1 MREDWNA
8 RWGASNERE
17 TGGQGGLMRWVVG
30 NCRRQL
36 ERFMEKGV
44 FLLTG

>member
-17 TGGQGGLMRWVVG
+17 TGGQGGLMRW
-30 NCRRQL
+30 
-36 ERFMEKGV
+36 EME
-44 FLLTG
+44 TGTEGTLGLWGIAEDN